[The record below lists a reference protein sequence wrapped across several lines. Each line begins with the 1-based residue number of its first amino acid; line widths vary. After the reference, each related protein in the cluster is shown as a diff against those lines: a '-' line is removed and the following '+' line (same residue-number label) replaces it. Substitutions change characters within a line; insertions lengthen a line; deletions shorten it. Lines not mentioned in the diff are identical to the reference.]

1 MLTGNHEAAADL
13 VQDALERTL
22 NAWPRVRNRDD
33 PEGYVRR
40 TMVNRN
46 VSIWRR
52 RRREHLVD
60 EVPDQ
65 ARHDDHQLPDKEL
78 QEALAALPRKQRA
91 VLVLRFAEDL
101 SERQVADM
109 LGCSVGTVKSQT
121 FKALAKL
128 RARLPHAA
136 PPGTLPRAGTRTGTG
151 TGAGTESGADPD
163 SSTDPGRETDNTK
176 TRADATGGA
185 AGSSDSGAGISSKG
199 AGNEEDARWTH

>member
-1 MLTGNHEAAADL
+1 MRSDDEEVFDEFVRARMPELLRFGHMLTGNPDAAADL

-60 EVPDQ
+60 ETPDQ
-65 ARHDDHQLPDKEL
+65 PHHDNPEPFDEEL
-78 QEALAALPRKQRA
+78 KQALADLPPRQRS
-91 VLVLRFAEDL
+91 VVVLRFAEDL
-101 SERQVADM
+101 SEQQVAEL

-121 FKALAKL
+121 HKALQKV
-128 RARLPHAA
+128 RARLPKH
-136 PPGTLPRAGTRTGTG
+136 
-151 TGAGTESGADPD
+151 DQQ
-163 SSTDPGRETDNTK
+163 
-176 TRADATGGA
+176 
-185 AGSSDSGAGISSKG
+185 
-199 AGNEEDARWTH
+199 EDARWTR